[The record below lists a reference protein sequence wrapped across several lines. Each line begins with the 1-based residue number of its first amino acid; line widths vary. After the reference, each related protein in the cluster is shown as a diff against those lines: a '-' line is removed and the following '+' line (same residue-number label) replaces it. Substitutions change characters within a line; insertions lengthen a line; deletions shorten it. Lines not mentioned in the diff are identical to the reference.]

1 MIKDDRRK
9 FLLEKNNKLIAKLN
23 ELIGADDNKVM
34 SQRQLAK
41 YLECS
46 NSTVA
51 RWLKGEIPLNIEYA
65 VNICKILNLDIN
77 EYIDLNNLF
86 SLSLNNNSFLSLN
99 EENKQKVFEYINYL
113 LFLQNNNEV
122 QKKENQN
129 IYSKKMLK

>member
-1 MIKDDRRK
+1 M
-9 FLLEKNNKLIAKLN
+9 N

-41 YLECS
+41 HLECS
-46 NSTVA
+46 TSTVA

-65 VNICKILNLDIN
+65 VKICKILNLDIN

-122 QKKENQN
+122 KKKENQN
-129 IYSKKMLK
+129 IYLKKELR